1 VAASSAFLTVRV
13 TSLPDDSPVSAF
25 ALAVAAV
32 ALGQAV
38 QVSNGNLHPQA
49 VLWLTVALAG
59 CTVAVLSPHSPRI
72 DAIGF
77 APALAVVG
85 IGIAVQLVQLITVS
99 PGMYV
104 RLTSPRSFILFVSGI
119 VVASMLAGA
128 GFSRA
133 SWLGPF
139 RIPALLLVH
148 FLLGVWMLRATPN
161 PYIDVYFFQ
170 RDGANALLHGVDPY
184 AITFPDIY
192 GNLPFYGPGVAVN
205 GRLTFGFP
213 YPPLSLLMAL
223 PGHVLTGDYRYS
235 QLAAMTLSGA
245 LLAYSRPGP
254 LAPLA
259 ATLFLFTPRIFFVLE
274 QGWTEPLAMVLLAAT
289 VFVACRAP
297 KHLAFFFG
305 LFLAVKQYSFLTV
318 PALALLMPRP
328 FDWSQYAR
336 TLGKS
341 VVVAVAITLPFFL
354 WNIPLFIRSVLTL
367 QFQQPFRADALSYL
381 AWFARGDQ
389 HWSTWL
395 AFVAAAAGAALT
407 VWRGARSPSG
417 FAAGVALT
425 FAGFFAFNKQAFCNY
440 YFLVIGACSLGLAAS
455 RSTLRR
461 AAE

>member
-1 VAASSAFLTVRV
+1 M
-13 TSLPDDSPVSAF
+13 
-25 ALAVAAV
+25 AVV
-32 ALGQAV
+32 GLGQAV
-38 QVSNGNLHPQA
+38 QISNGNLHPQA

-59 CTVAVLSPHSPRI
+59 CTVAVLTPRSPRI

-77 APALAVVG
+77 PAAMAVAG
-85 IGIAVQLVQLITVS
+85 IGIAVQLIQLITEP

-104 RLTSPRSFILFVSGI
+104 RLTSPQSFAPFVSGI
-119 VVASMLAGA
+119 VIASLLAGA
-128 GFSRA
+128 GFSRG

-192 GNLPFYGPGVAVN
+192 GNLPFYGPGVSVN

-223 PGHVLTGDYRYS
+223 PGHVLAADYRYS

-245 LLAYSRPGP
+245 LMAYSRPGP

-274 QGWTEPLAMVLLAAT
+274 QGWTEPLVLLLVAAA
-289 VFVACRAP
+289 VFTACRAP
-297 KHLAFFFG
+297 KHVPVFFG
-305 LFLAVKQYSFLTV
+305 LFLAVKQYSFLAI
-318 PALALLMPRP
+318 PALVLLMPKP
-328 FDWSQYAR
+328 FQWSQYAR
-336 TLGKS
+336 ALGKS
-341 VVVAVAITLPFFL
+341 IALAVVITLPFFL
-354 WNIPLFIRSVLTL
+354 WKTPAFMRSVITL
-367 QFQQPFRADALSYL
+367 QFHQPFRADALSYL
-381 AWFARGDQ
+381 TWFARGDQ
-389 HWSTWL
+389 HWPTWL
-395 AFVAAAAGAALT
+395 AFLAAAVGAALA
-407 VWRGARSPSG
+407 VWRGARTPSG

-425 FAGFFAFNKQAFCNY
+425 LVGFFAFNKQAFCNY